1 MSATHV
7 TTDQFDT
14 EVLQSSVPVLVDF
27 WAVWCGPCR
36 AIAPHVDA
44 IAQEYEGRAKV
55 VKVNVDEEPEIALRY
70 GIQSIP
76 TLLFFKDGKVQDMIV
91 GVCAQADHC
100 AEAGGT
106 AVAEW
111 RASPP
116 SAACAM
122 CVPN

>member
-27 WAVWCGPCR
+27 WAVWCGPCK

-44 IAQEYEGRAKV
+44 ISQEYAGRAKA
-55 VKVNVDEEPEIALRY
+55 VKVNVDEEPELALRY

-91 GVCAQADHC
+91 GVVPKQTIVQKL
-100 AEAGGT
+100 EALL
-106 AVAEW
+106 
-111 RASPP
+111 
-116 SAACAM
+116 
-122 CVPN
+122 

>member
-7 TTDQFDT
+7 TTADFDT

-44 IAQEYEGRAKV
+44 ISQEYAGRAKV
-55 VKVNVDEEPEIALRY
+55 VKVNVDEEPELALRY

-91 GVCAQADHC
+91 GVVPKQTIVQKL
-100 AEAGGT
+100 EALL
-106 AVAEW
+106 
-111 RASPP
+111 
-116 SAACAM
+116 
-122 CVPN
+122 

>member
-7 TTDQFDT
+7 TTADFDV

-36 AIAPHVDA
+36 AIAPHVEA
-44 IAQEYEGRAKV
+44 ISQEYAGRAKV
-55 VKVNVDEEPEIALRY
+55 VKVNVDEEPELALRY

-91 GVCAQADHC
+91 GVVPKQTIIEKL
-100 AEAGGT
+100 EALL
-106 AVAEW
+106 
-111 RASPP
+111 
-116 SAACAM
+116 
-122 CVPN
+122 

>member
-1 MSATHV
+1 MSAIHV
-7 TTDQFDT
+7 TTDQFDE

-44 IAQEYEGRAKV
+44 ISEEYAGCAKV
-55 VKVNVDEEPEIALRY
+55 VKLNVDEEPEVALRY

-91 GVCAQADHC
+91 GVVPKQTIVQKL
-100 AEAGGT
+100 EALL
-106 AVAEW
+106 
-111 RASPP
+111 
-116 SAACAM
+116 
-122 CVPN
+122 

>member
-1 MSATHV
+1 MSTTYV

-44 IAQEYEGRAKV
+44 ISQEYAGRAKV
-55 VKVNVDEEPEIALRY
+55 VKVNVDEEPELALRY

-91 GVCAQADHC
+91 GVVPKQTIIEKL
-100 AEAGGT
+100 EALL
-106 AVAEW
+106 
-111 RASPP
+111 
-116 SAACAM
+116 
-122 CVPN
+122 

>member
-44 IAQEYEGRAKV
+44 IAQEYAGRAKV

-76 TLLFFKDGKVQDMIV
+76 TLLFFKNGKVQDMIV
-91 GVCAQADHC
+91 GVVPKQTIVQKL
-100 AEAGGT
+100 EALL
-106 AVAEW
+106 
-111 RASPP
+111 
-116 SAACAM
+116 
-122 CVPN
+122 

>member
-27 WAVWCGPCR
+27 WAVWCGPCK

-44 IAQEYEGRAKV
+44 ISQEYAGRARV
-55 VKVNVDEEPEIALRY
+55 VKVNVDEEPELALRY

-91 GVCAQADHC
+91 GVVPKQTIVQKL
-100 AEAGGT
+100 EALL
-106 AVAEW
+106 
-111 RASPP
+111 
-116 SAACAM
+116 
-122 CVPN
+122 